1 MQRTWRFR
9 RGTEEIVIVRAWDAR
24 PEDEAF
30 VVPRFSVLD
39 CLQQALRN
47 RSEWSTLLSLHEEL
61 TGGTLFL
68 VNAAQM
74 DAIATSVSRAIES
87 GTLVAL
93 RRPPPR
99 FVHGILPATKGD
111 RGAPPP
117 STAEELETSWVE
129 VELLSEDNPPRPMA
143 HARYRIELP
152 DASVREGKL
161 DGNGRVRLEDIPAGT
176 CKVTFPDLAQ

>member
-9 RGTEEIVIVRAWDAR
+9 RGTEEIVIIRASDVR
-24 PEDEAF
+24 PEDTAF
-30 VVPRFSVLD
+30 VVPRFSALE
-39 CLQQALRN
+39 CLAQALRN
-47 RSEWSTLLSLHEEL
+47 RSEWSTLLSVHEEL
-61 TGGTLFL
+61 TGRTPFL

-74 DAIATSVSRAIES
+74 DAVAASVSRAIES

-99 FVHGILPATKGD
+99 FVQGVLPATKGD
-111 RGAPPP
+111 KGESPPP
-117 STAEELETSWVE
+117 AAEELETSWVE
-129 VELLSEDNPPRPMA
+129 VELLSEDHPPRPIA

-176 CKVTFPDLAQ
+176 CKVTFPDLAP